1 MLQEE
6 AKPIAYNNTSKTLA
20 IYEWNDKTITTLSW
34 YAGTDL
40 QKNRL
45 SNNRYFQYDMFYI

>member
-40 QKNRL
+40 QKKQTL
-45 SNNRYFQYDMFYI
+45 K